1 MGDRYNA
8 DWLDKYILTVVV
20 FSDLDPSQLLDQLEE
35 LELDETEVI
44 ENTGSVE
51 RFDQEDIYTP
61 SVAQLQEK
69 VDCLLATL
77 KTISTGHLGPGAR
90 ELAAIALRDATEVDD
105 GH

>member
-1 MGDRYNA
+1 MG
-8 DWLDKYILTVVV
+8 DKYILTVEV

-51 RFDQEDIYTP
+51 RFDQE
-61 SVAQLQEK
+61 SECNCEQSLLLKAK
-69 VDCLLATL
+69 VESLLATL

-90 ELAAIALRDATEVDD
+90 ELAAIALREATEVDD
-105 GH
+105 EG